1 MYKRYLTHW
10 NGSFEVDA
18 GRTEVIMENVLA
30 MKIEESLCNIMD
42 DHPLTR
48 FRK

>member
-1 MYKRYLTHW
+1 MYRRYLTHW
-10 NGSFEVDA
+10 KGSFEVDA